1 VRPNLTDMNQ
11 EFPQN
16 EQEVKAPVQM
26 PRTLGVLLDEE
37 VPRKKGTTHRIDDAW
52 RIAVR
57 KRMDEMGI
65 SPAEL
70 TRRTGASKG
79 HISEVLSL
87 SKGKTTSRW
96 VDAIHEVLK
105 LEAKGGV
112 VVAVATDGIEP
123 RRAAPSKASPITLPA
138 SDEKPDGSIA
148 ALGAAEK
155 RDLVHQ
161 IVDRMPDEKVDQLL
175 AEFLGLR
182 RQS

>member
-1 VRPNLTDMNQ
+1 MNL

-16 EQEVKAPVQM
+16 EHWVKGAVQM
-26 PRTLGVLLDEE
+26 PRTADVLLDEE
-37 VPRKKGTTHRIDDAW
+37 VPRKKGPTQRIDDAW
-52 RIAVR
+52 RDTVR
-57 KRMDEMGI
+57 QRMEELGI

-70 TRRTGASKG
+70 VRRTGASKG
-79 HISEVLSL
+79 HISEVLSPT
-87 SKGKTTSRW
+87 KGKTSSRW

-112 VVAVATDGIEP
+112 VVAVASDGK
-123 RRAAPSKASPITLPA
+123 APSKSPSKAPSITVSP
-138 SDEKPDGSIA
+138 SDPQPVGSIA
-148 ALGAAEK
+148 ALGATAK

-161 IVDRMPDEKVDQLL
+161 IVDQMPDEKVDALL